1 MLGYRI
7 KNGDESPSIVSSKTN
22 IMRTYQLSLHPFGRL
37 CRLVNPLMILMLA
50 FALGA
55 SATTYSQKLVS
66 LDLHDSSVL
75 QLFREV
81 KKQTGLRFVFN
92 EDYVKEFPAINVSA
106 EEEDVEELLNQIFA
120 SSPLECRF
128 ENDVVFIVKR
138 TTPGMPQETVSLK
151 GKVVD
156 QKGMPLPGVTVQ
168 IKGTSLGVAT
178 DVNGNWHLDVPATD
192 GITIVFSF
200 VGMKTQEVTY
210 TGQEEMNITMQEE
223 TEDLAEVIVTGYQTI
238 LKERA
243 TGSFS
248 TINAERLETKL
259 QPNLNSVLEG
269 MMTGV
274 VVDRKG
280 NIEIRGVSTFN
291 AEKDP
296 LLVVDGYPIEG
307 DIESINPEN
316 IENITV
322 LKDAVAASIYGSRAA
337 NGVIVITTKRGERG
351 SLNVSYKGTFSVTLK
366 PDLSK
371 LNRVSTEG
379 YIDAELDLFNQNTS
393 WHDLTERY
401 PFGQAT
407 YYTLLAMNGDITQAE
422 ADAKIEELKK
432 VDGLQQ
438 VEDHLFRNYLSHSH
452 NIRISGG
459 SETNLFNAS
468 INYLGERGDW
478 LYTKGSRLILDL
490 NNEWTPNKWVTFGA
504 QANVVYRKDE
514 APYQTYE
521 NFLGWEEDAL
531 IQPYDNLID
540 PETGEPTT
548 IFSTPL
554 GKIARYEAATG
565 MKDWTYNPIENLSK
579 EMTYNE
585 DFQVRLSGKLKINIL
600 EGLNIEAGGS
610 WTRGSTMDK
619 TVHDKDAYS
628 VRIEYNDG
636 TSKSNNSNHYFP
648 DGAVID
654 ESRSINESYTIRT
667 QINFQRAF
675 DEEKHFVHFLAGNE
689 VRRSTYDNNVY
700 ATRLGYNE
708 TAGSFIPINI
718 VDYGSGA
725 YNSDMICTSGT
736 TYRQNLNEGS
746 YNYTDNRFVSW
757 YANGSY
763 EYDNRYIVSG
773 SIRLD
778 LTNFFGTNPDYRY
791 KPMWS
796 VGGTWKIRNEKF
808 MDSVNWLDKLDL
820 RASYGVNGN
829 IALDQGPFM
838 ILSVGDYETETGG
851 ISYSISS
858 PANDQLRWERTAS
871 TNVGLDAM
879 FLNNRIEFTF
889 DWYYRN
895 STDLL
900 ANDQNDPTT
909 GFSSLMKNVGEMSN
923 SGIEIALGADVIKND
938 QFRWHSL
945 YNLSYNFNNVKKYN
959 LTRLYA
965 NSYTGRPQIVEGK
978 PADALYVYRFAGLNE
993 EGHATYWNAQ
1003 GERVLGSQA
1012 IDPEDVVYAGTTRPK
1027 FDMSFTNWFTYKN
1040 FDLSFMFIAK
1050 LGHKY
1055 RKDSFSGTNYIN
1067 RHVTERWREPGDE
1080 ETTIYPRLQR
1090 YSSDRFYF
1098 PYADIFIGKANYL
1111 KLRDVTLT
1119 YRLPEKAVSAIGL
1132 ANAKLYFQAR
1142 NLFTVTAKGV
1152 DIDPE
1157 VAEVNET
1164 GSTMDMTQQGYTSL
1178 PHRAEFYLGLSFTF

>member
-106 EEEDVEELLNQIFA
+106 EEEDVKELLNQIFA

-585 DFQVRLSGKLKINIL
+585 DFQVRLSGKLKVNIL

-636 TSKSNNSNHYFP
+636 TSKSNNANHYFP

-820 RASYGVNGN
+820 ARQIRFACF
-829 IALDQGPFM
+829 LWRQWQHRFRPR
-838 ILSVGDYETETGG
+838 SVHD
-851 ISYSISS
+851 IVRRR
-858 PANDQLRWERTAS
+858 LRNR
-871 TNVGLDAM
+871 DRRY
-879 FLNNRIEFTF
+879 FLFHLITRK
-889 DWYYRN
+889 R
-895 STDLL
+895 
-900 ANDQNDPTT
+900 P
-909 GFSSLMKNVGEMSN
+909 
-923 SGIEIALGADVIKND
+923 IALG
-938 QFRWHSL
+938 
-945 YNLSYNFNNVKKYN
+945 
-959 LTRLYA
+959 
-965 NSYTGRPQIVEGK
+965 
-978 PADALYVYRFAGLNE
+978 
-993 EGHATYWNAQ
+993 
-1003 GERVLGSQA
+1003 
-1012 IDPEDVVYAGTTRPK
+1012 
-1027 FDMSFTNWFTYKN
+1027 
-1040 FDLSFMFIAK
+1040 
-1050 LGHKY
+1050 
-1055 RKDSFSGTNYIN
+1055 KDSFHKCRFGC
-1067 RHVTERWREPGDE
+1067 HV
-1080 ETTIYPRLQR
+1080 
-1090 YSSDRFYF
+1090 
-1098 PYADIFIGKANYL
+1098 
-1111 KLRDVTLT
+1111 
-1119 YRLPEKAVSAIGL
+1119 PE
-1132 ANAKLYFQAR
+1132 
-1142 NLFTVTAKGV
+1142 
-1152 DIDPE
+1152 
-1157 VAEVNET
+1157 
-1164 GSTMDMTQQGYTSL
+1164 
-1178 PHRAEFYLGLSFTF
+1178 

>member
-106 EEEDVEELLNQIFA
+106 EEEDVKELLNQIFA

-393 WHDLTERY
+393 WHDCW
-401 PFGQAT
+401 Q
-407 YYTLLAMNGDITQAE
+407 
-422 ADAKIEELKK
+422 
-432 VDGLQQ
+432 
-438 VEDHLFRNYLSHSH
+438 
-452 NIRISGG
+452 
-459 SETNLFNAS
+459 
-468 INYLGERGDW
+468 
-478 LYTKGSRLILDL
+478 
-490 NNEWTPNKWVTFGA
+490 
-504 QANVVYRKDE
+504 
-514 APYQTYE
+514 
-521 NFLGWEEDAL
+521 
-531 IQPYDNLID
+531 
-540 PETGEPTT
+540 
-548 IFSTPL
+548 
-554 GKIARYEAATG
+554 
-565 MKDWTYNPIENLSK
+565 
-579 EMTYNE
+579 
-585 DFQVRLSGKLKINIL
+585 
-600 EGLNIEAGGS
+600 
-610 WTRGSTMDK
+610 
-619 TVHDKDAYS
+619 
-628 VRIEYNDG
+628 
-636 TSKSNNSNHYFP
+636 
-648 DGAVID
+648 
-654 ESRSINESYTIRT
+654 
-667 QINFQRAF
+667 
-675 DEEKHFVHFLAGNE
+675 
-689 VRRSTYDNNVY
+689 
-700 ATRLGYNE
+700 
-708 TAGSFIPINI
+708 
-718 VDYGSGA
+718 
-725 YNSDMICTSGT
+725 
-736 TYRQNLNEGS
+736 
-746 YNYTDNRFVSW
+746 
-757 YANGSY
+757 
-763 EYDNRYIVSG
+763 
-773 SIRLD
+773 
-778 LTNFFGTNPDYRY
+778 
-791 KPMWS
+791 
-796 VGGTWKIRNEKF
+796 
-808 MDSVNWLDKLDL
+808 
-820 RASYGVNGN
+820 
-829 IALDQGPFM
+829 
-838 ILSVGDYETETGG
+838 
-851 ISYSISS
+851 
-858 PANDQLRWERTAS
+858 
-871 TNVGLDAM
+871 
-879 FLNNRIEFTF
+879 
-889 DWYYRN
+889 
-895 STDLL
+895 
-900 ANDQNDPTT
+900 
-909 GFSSLMKNVGEMSN
+909 
-923 SGIEIALGADVIKND
+923 
-938 QFRWHSL
+938 
-945 YNLSYNFNNVKKYN
+945 
-959 LTRLYA
+959 
-965 NSYTGRPQIVEGK
+965 
-978 PADALYVYRFAGLNE
+978 
-993 EGHATYWNAQ
+993 
-1003 GERVLGSQA
+1003 
-1012 IDPEDVVYAGTTRPK
+1012 
-1027 FDMSFTNWFTYKN
+1027 
-1040 FDLSFMFIAK
+1040 
-1050 LGHKY
+1050 
-1055 RKDSFSGTNYIN
+1055 
-1067 RHVTERWREPGDE
+1067 
-1080 ETTIYPRLQR
+1080 
-1090 YSSDRFYF
+1090 
-1098 PYADIFIGKANYL
+1098 
-1111 KLRDVTLT
+1111 
-1119 YRLPEKAVSAIGL
+1119 
-1132 ANAKLYFQAR
+1132 
-1142 NLFTVTAKGV
+1142 
-1152 DIDPE
+1152 
-1157 VAEVNET
+1157 
-1164 GSTMDMTQQGYTSL
+1164 
-1178 PHRAEFYLGLSFTF
+1178 

>member
-106 EEEDVEELLNQIFA
+106 EEEDVKELLNQIFA

-585 DFQVRLSGKLKINIL
+585 DFQVRLSGKLKVNIL

-636 TSKSNNSNHYFP
+636 TSKSNNANHYFP

-851 ISYSISS
+851 IS
-858 PANDQLRWERTAS
+858 
-871 TNVGLDAM
+871 
-879 FLNNRIEFTF
+879 
-889 DWYYRN
+889 
-895 STDLL
+895 
-900 ANDQNDPTT
+900 
-909 GFSSLMKNVGEMSN
+909 
-923 SGIEIALGADVIKND
+923 
-938 QFRWHSL
+938 
-945 YNLSYNFNNVKKYN
+945 
-959 LTRLYA
+959 
-965 NSYTGRPQIVEGK
+965 
-978 PADALYVYRFAGLNE
+978 
-993 EGHATYWNAQ
+993 
-1003 GERVLGSQA
+1003 
-1012 IDPEDVVYAGTTRPK
+1012 
-1027 FDMSFTNWFTYKN
+1027 
-1040 FDLSFMFIAK
+1040 
-1050 LGHKY
+1050 
-1055 RKDSFSGTNYIN
+1055 
-1067 RHVTERWREPGDE
+1067 
-1080 ETTIYPRLQR
+1080 
-1090 YSSDRFYF
+1090 
-1098 PYADIFIGKANYL
+1098 
-1111 KLRDVTLT
+1111 
-1119 YRLPEKAVSAIGL
+1119 
-1132 ANAKLYFQAR
+1132 
-1142 NLFTVTAKGV
+1142 
-1152 DIDPE
+1152 
-1157 VAEVNET
+1157 
-1164 GSTMDMTQQGYTSL
+1164 
-1178 PHRAEFYLGLSFTF
+1178 